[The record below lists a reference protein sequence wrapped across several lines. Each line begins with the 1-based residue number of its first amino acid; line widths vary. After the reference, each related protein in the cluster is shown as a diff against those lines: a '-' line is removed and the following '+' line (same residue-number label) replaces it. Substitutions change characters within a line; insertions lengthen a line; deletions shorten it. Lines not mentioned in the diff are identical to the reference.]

1 MNEKISNP
9 IKAALLASTLCLTA
23 PVAQAHHAAAPH
35 FDLEKKVS
43 VEGTFTRL
51 KLANPH
57 TYIYFDV
64 TENGE
69 TQNWR
74 CELMSASLLKRL
86 GWTKTTFEPGQ
97 KFTMNGSPARR
108 EDNVCVTTN
117 IVLPNGLVL
126 DRNTNIAG
134 ETFKK
139 IEGDSHLLTE
149 DEKLDFTDRE
159 KYLPNG
165 QPNILENGGL

>member
-1 MNEKISNP
+1 
-9 IKAALLASTLCLTA
+9 
-23 PVAQAHHAAAPH
+23 
-35 FDLEKKVS
+35 
-43 VEGTFTRL
+43 
-51 KLANPH
+51 
-57 TYIYFDV
+57 
-64 TENGE
+64 
-69 TQNWR
+69 
-74 CELMSASLLKRL
+74 MSASLLKRL

-126 DRNTNIAG
+126 DRHTNISG

-165 QPNILENGGL
+165 QLNISGKWRSINLSLIHISEPTRPY